1 MRVLV
6 VEDEKKVAGFIQR
19 GLEEEGYTVD
29 VAYDGEEGV
38 QKAEAQ
44 SFDVIL
50 MDIMLPKKDGLAA
63 IKELREKQIQT
74 PVLCLT
80 ARDSVDD
87 KVSGLD
93 IGADDYLAKPF
104 AFAELVARCRAL
116 IRRGSSDRG
125 AEIFFADLRLDPVAH
140 KVWRGGNEIELTS
153 KEYALMEYFMRHPN
167 QPLTRAMIAENV
179 WDYTFDSFTNIID
192 VYVNYLRNKI
202 DRDYDKKLIHTVRGQ
217 GYMLKEA

>member
-1 MRVLV
+1 MRILV
-6 VEDEKKVAGFIQR
+6 VEDEKKVASFIQR
-19 GLEEEGYTVD
+19 GLEEEGFAVD
-29 VAYDGEEGV
+29 VAYDGVEGV
-38 QKAEAQ
+38 EKAESQ
-44 SFDVIL
+44 TFDLIL

-63 IKELREKQIQT
+63 VKELRDNQVMT
-74 PVLCLT
+74 PILCLT
-80 ARDSVDD
+80 ARDTVDD
-87 KVSGLD
+87 KVTGLD

-116 IRRGSSDRG
+116 IRRGSKDRG

-140 KVWRGGNEIELTS
+140 KVWRSDNEIDLTS

-217 GYMLKEA
+217 GYMLKEV

>member
-1 MRVLV
+1 MRILV

-19 GLEEEGYTVD
+19 GLEEEGYAVD

-38 QKAEAQ
+38 EKALSQAY
-44 SFDVIL
+44 DVIL

-63 IKELREKQIQT
+63 IRELREKKVHT

-116 IRRGSSDRG
+116 MRRGSSDRG
-125 AEIFFADLRLDPVAH
+125 AEIYFADLRLDPVAH
-140 KVWRGGNEIELTS
+140 KVWRSDNEIELTS

>member
-1 MRVLV
+1 MRILV

-44 SFDVIL
+44 TFDVIL

-63 IKELREKQIQT
+63 IKELREKQVQT

-125 AEIFFADLRLDPVAH
+125 AEIYFADLRLDPVAH
-140 KVWRGGNEIELTS
+140 KVWRSGNEIELTS

>member
-1 MRVLV
+1 M
-6 VEDEKKVAGFIQR
+6 
-19 GLEEEGYTVD
+19 EEEGYSVE

-38 QKAEAQ
+38 QKAESEA
-44 SFDVIL
+44 FDVIL
-50 MDIMLPKKDGLAA
+50 MDVMLPKKDGLAA
-63 IKELREKQIQT
+63 IKELREKQIVT

-87 KVSGLD
+87 KVNGLD

-116 IRRGSSDRG
+116 IRRGSKDRG

-140 KVWRGGNEIELTS
+140 KVWRSGNEIELTS

-167 QPLTRAMIAENV
+167 QALTRAMIAENV